1 MGLIKSKKAD
11 NFMRTEAQTTT
22 KINILNLNKKAEI
35 NDVFKIKTG
44 KTLKAIREK
53 NHQSQRIVAY
63 LLGKDQSQI
72 SRIERG
78 LEDIRF
84 SEFDKF
90 CRHFDVSPL
99 DVIAEIKHSES

>member
-1 MGLIKSKKAD
+1 MIEPNREFYRNK
-11 NFMRTEAQTTT
+11 TEMDD
-22 KINILNLNKKAEI
+22 I
-35 NDVFKIKTG
+35 FKIKTG

-84 SEFDKF
+84 SEFDKL
-90 CRHFDVSPL
+90 CRHFNVSPL
-99 DVIAEIKHSES
+99 DVIAQIKHSKS